1 MSDENEV
8 TLSEAARL
16 LGYKGSYITQLKN
29 DGRLVLTADGK
40 RVKLAESAS
49 LIQAT
54 RDPSKQ
60 VVADR
65 HAAGRAAAKSVESS
79 PPTQSRDAAA
89 DTQGENGHIGNTYQ
103 AARAVKERYLAMS
116 AKREYEMSIGRL
128 MDADDVKSFV
138 ADAVVTL
145 RTRLES
151 LPDVLAPQLVAI
163 SDEAIARTM
172 IAEAIEHALEEC
184 ATAFRQA
191 SKDTANE

>member
-1 MSDENEV
+1 MSSENEV

-16 LGYKGSYITQLKN
+16 LGYKGSYITQLKK

-40 RVKLAESAS
+40 RVKMAESAA

-60 VVADR
+60 GVADR
-65 HAAGRAAAKSVESS
+65 HAAARATTTERATTTPEEPSAPPEPPQESA
-79 PPTQSRDAAA
+79 R
-89 DTQGENGHIGNTYQ
+89 IGNTYQ
-103 AARAVKERYLAMS
+103 ASRAVKERYLAMS

-191 SKDTANE
+191 SKDTTDE

>member
-60 VVADR
+60 GVADR
-65 HAAGRAAAKSVESS
+65 HAAGRAAAKLVDS
-79 PPTQSRDAAA
+79 PPPQQLKEPAA
-89 DTQGENGHIGNTYQ
+89 DTQGENGRIGNTYQ

-191 SKDTANE
+191 SKDTTDE